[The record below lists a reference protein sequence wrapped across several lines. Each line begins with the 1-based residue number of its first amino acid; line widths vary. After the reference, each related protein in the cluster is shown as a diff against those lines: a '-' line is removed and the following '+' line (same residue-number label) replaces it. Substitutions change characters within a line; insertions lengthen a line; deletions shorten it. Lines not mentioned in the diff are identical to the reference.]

1 MSKIIYK
8 NDKEHLVKLI
18 QENPDLP
25 VVFLVRND
33 EIATDYGS
41 TVMED
46 FYVDITEIYKYD
58 YYGDIIWS
66 DDRYDVKDHFRD
78 VLADDER
85 FVDLQDPQYDEAVE
99 KYIEEE
105 VEHYKAIVISV
116 RSSYGQ
122 RFKRNK
128 RKIK

>member
-8 NDKEHLVKLI
+8 NDNEQLIKLM

-46 FYVDITEIYKYD
+46 FYVDIREIYKYN

-85 FVDLQDPQYDEAVE
+85 FVDLQDPEYDDAVE
-99 KYIEEE
+99 EYIDTE

-116 RSSYGQ
+116 S
-122 RFKRNK
+122 
-128 RKIK
+128 